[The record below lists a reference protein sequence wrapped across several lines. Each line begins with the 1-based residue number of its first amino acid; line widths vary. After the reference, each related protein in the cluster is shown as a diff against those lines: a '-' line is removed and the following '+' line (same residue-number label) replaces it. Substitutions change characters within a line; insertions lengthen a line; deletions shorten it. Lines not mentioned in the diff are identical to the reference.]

1 MGIKSILGFV
11 IPLDRIVTEASAEAR
26 SLSARWDVPQ
36 ANKAGL
42 FDAGGGEMLPL
53 HEDLRDR
60 QGRYIQTAPDEHGR
74 QYRVAGRMLAEDL
87 GAGSSSSATP
97 LLLGLFSM
105 LSMLTVMLPGG
116 LCILTGLAALCVLA
130 LIGPATGKMKWMG
143 LAVIFAFVLPLAGTG
158 GASGFG
164 SVLRGGMVPMACA
177 AGLVAIIAFVMA
189 GMAGVRSVL
198 FSILGIV
205 IVLAASAT
213 VPPSLAPVVLAL
225 PGALLPII
233 WAVSERRE
241 RVVRLLLQGQVASG
255 EDAGIAHSHIPARLT
270 QAKNAAK
277 DTSPVF
283 TFGEATGELRT
294 RGDGFAPD
302 AGLPISMSLRDLS
315 THAICFGETGSGKTT
330 TFLRPLI
337 ADLMRAR
344 LAGQRIGM
352 LIADGKGALAGE
364 FVGMLDYIALNPR
377 HEVVSLYEGLSA
389 GDVARQHEENNL
401 VDATGA
407 DKTWSGMAAAVS
419 RPSAY
424 MLEALVKH
432 GIHDANTGEAWRW
445 CLLHHDR
452 LGKKFL
458 AGEDAVEELEA
469 LWVKIVEKEGTLDG
483 LLMEAYLYSTQT
495 VQAMAAET
503 RGSVLANWQ
512 LWFAPYVSHVDL
524 MRWAAADHGA
534 SVEGC
539 LHGEVI
545 GLDINGSLYGQHASA
560 LVTKFL
566 KARIIAELQ
575 RRAGVP
581 DGDWR
586 KADPTATLCF
596 LIIDEF
602 QDVYTPAD
610 AELIPKSRSLGGH
623 YVVATQ
629 TLESLL
635 QAGKSE
641 HGTKA
646 MLASILSRV
655 ALKTSPLTMSWLQ
668 EGVGMG
674 KVPRYQ
680 SNSTQIEFVRSVD
693 KAYRGPLWD
702 ASHPLAGPI
711 AVWRRLVGG
720 MRFADPRTD
729 ARITKANVPVSS
741 LLDQSLVL
749 AHEWKEE
756 PILELSRFSALTADQ
771 GTAFAAVRRGSVVR
785 RDFMQVVAPLNT
797 IPDDLRDPNHTGK
810 RRDLAA
816 EDAARAEAARDAA
829 EATPAAG
836 PSTQHSQQ
844 EDETQAD
851 FTALLDAIRN
861 PTPHDEVSK

>member
-1 MGIKSILGFV
+1 MRLKSILGFL
-11 IPLDRIVTEASAEAR
+11 IPLDRIVTNASAEAR

-36 ANKAGL
+36 ANKQGL

-105 LSMLTVMLPGG
+105 LSMLTVMLPSG
-116 LCILTGLAALCVLA
+116 LRILTGLAALCVLA

-143 LAVIFAFVLPLAGTG
+143 LAVIFAFVLPLAGAG

-164 SVLRGGMVPMACA
+164 PIMRGGMVPMAGA

-205 IVLAASAT
+205 IVLAASAA
-213 VPPSLAPVVLAL
+213 VPPSLAPVIMAL

-241 RVVRLLLQGQVASG
+241 RVIRLLLQGRVASG

-270 QAKNAAK
+270 QAKNAAR

-302 AGLPISMSLRDLS
+302 AGLPIAMSLRDLS
-315 THAICFGETGSGKTT
+315 THAICFGETNSGKTS

-337 ADLMRAR
+337 AALMRAR
-344 LAGQRIGM
+344 LKGERIGM

-364 FVGMLDYIALNPR
+364 FVGMLDYTGLNPR

-401 VDATGA
+401 AGATGN
-407 DKTWSGMAAAVS
+407 DKTWQSMAAEVS

-424 MLEALVKH
+424 MLEALARH
-432 GIHDANTGEAWRW
+432 RITDTRTGEPWRW

-452 LGKKFL
+452 LGKMFL
-458 AGEDAVEELEA
+458 AGEEALGELES
-469 LWVKIVEKEGTLDG
+469 LWGQLNEKEGPFDG
-483 LLMEAYLYSTQT
+483 LLMEAYLYSTRT
-495 VQAMAAET
+495 VQAMADVT
-503 RGSVLANWQ
+503 RGSVLSNWQ
-512 LWFAPYVSHVDL
+512 MWFGPYTGHVDL
-524 MRWAAADHGA
+524 LRWAAADHGA

-539 LHGEVI
+539 LHGEVV
-545 GLDINGSLYGQHASA
+545 GLDINGSLYGQHSAA

-566 KARIIAELQ
+566 KARVIAELQ

-586 KADPTATLCF
+586 KADPTATPCF
-596 LIIDEF
+596 LIVDEF

-641 HGTKA
+641 HATKA
-646 MLASILSRV
+646 MLASILSRF
-655 ALKTSPLTMSWLQ
+655 ALKTSPLTMQWLQ

-674 KVPRYQ
+674 KVPHYQ
-680 SNSTQIEFVRSVD
+680 SGGTQIEFVRSVD

-711 AVWRRLVGG
+711 AVWRRMVGG

-729 ARITKANVPVSS
+729 ARLGKANVSVST
-741 LLDQSLVL
+741 LLDQGLVL

-771 GTAFAAVRRGSVVR
+771 GTAFASVRRGSVVR
-785 RDFMQVVAPLNT
+785 RDFIRVVDPLNA
-797 IPDDLRDPNHTGK
+797 IPDDLRDPSHTGK

-816 EDAARAEAARDAA
+816 EDAQAARQKT
-829 EATPAAG
+829 EAMEAAG
-836 PSTQHSQQ
+836 PSTQELQQ
-844 EDETQAD
+844 EEEAQAD

-861 PTPHDEVSK
+861 PTPHDEVSP